1 MRKIVAIAA
10 LLTLAA
16 CDSVSQQEPPEPVG
30 KYVIYQEV
38 GVAGS
43 VKLNTVT
50 GEAYMLITSDNE
62 MLHNGVT
69 LNGKPLVWRKIAN
82 STAN

>member
-1 MRKIVAIAA
+1 MRNFAAIAA

-16 CDSVSQQEPPEPVG
+16 CDSVNQQEPPEPVG
-30 KYVIYQEV
+30 KYVIYQEA

-50 GEAYMLITSDNE
+50 GEAYMLIPSDNE
-62 MLHNGVT
+62 ILHNGVT